1 MIEAI
6 KEIGEYVLT
15 KEDRDVNNP
24 LDILIEDPESNPKYP
39 SYRHILLINIRKIN
53 EDYEYTGVDHEE
65 YSKSKIKS
73 YLYKQGSPNG
83 PDITPTSRITRIKPE
98 KGKKSTFDMKILSW
112 FKKYDRYGSDEEAN
126 FLVRIGEC
134 LRTNKEKIQAD
145 LEDVYENVSK
155 KEKAVLT
162 LKIDGKYLG
171 DYEIF
176 KTILVEE
183 SKKGFYSKYG
193 VTSKADN
200 KICSVCND
208 KKDEVYGFVDT
219 FKFYTVDKP
228 GFVSSGFRQGDAWK
242 NYPVCL
248 NCALVLEEGRKYL
261 KNYLDFN
268 FYGINYHLIP
278 KFIFPS
284 DYEDKKYLFSDL
296 IEEWKDPTFEK
307 KGAEINRITSDEN
320 EIFDLMSEQ
329 QNYLNM
335 DFMFYDAPKGYD
347 GSVFNIL
354 LYIEDVL
361 PSRLRKIFES
371 KKDIDK
377 IDIFKECMIPVY
389 DNRKKTGEKSLEFN
403 FGVLR
408 DFFYDYIT
416 KRWISQRY
424 FLDIVS
430 KVFTGRPIDYYFL
443 LGFIMQRIRDDF
455 ADDIPTK
462 TSTLKGFML
471 INFLNNLDLLRY
483 EDGKEAYMEK
493 KYDLLGLD
501 TKDEIYQRTNSFFSE
516 FSDFFDD
523 DAKKAVFLEG
533 VLTQFLLNIQYSERK
548 ATPFRTKLKGL
559 KLDEREVKKL
569 LPEIQNKLEEYG
581 KNYYK
586 PLERIISGYFIS
598 AGDDWKLTNDE
609 INFYFVLGMNLSHLF
624 KSKKDDESEYVGD
637 EDDE

>member
-1 MIEAI
+1 MIEDI
-6 KEIGEYVLT
+6 KEIGEYVLA

-24 LDILIEDPESNPKYP
+24 LDILVENPESNPKNP
-39 SYRHILLINIRKIN
+39 SYKHILLINIRGID
-53 EDYEYTGVDHEE
+53 ESYEYYGIDYEE
-65 YSKSKIKS
+65 YSKNKIKS
-73 YLYKQGSPNG
+73 YLYKQGSSNG
-83 PDITPTSRITRIKPE
+83 PDLTPTSRITRIKPE
-98 KGKKSTFDMKILSW
+98 KGRKPTFDTKILAW
-112 FKKYDRYGSDEEAN
+112 FKKYDKNGSDEETN
-126 FLVRIGEC
+126 FLVRVGDC
-134 LRTNKEKIQAD
+134 LRNNKERIQAD
-145 LEDVYENVSK
+145 LEDVYEKVVK

-162 LKIDGKYLG
+162 LKIDGKYIG
-171 DYEIF
+171 EYEIF

-208 KKDEVYGFVDT
+208 QKDEVYGFVDT

-248 NCALVLEEGRKYL
+248 NCALILEEGKKYL

-284 DYEDKKYLFSDL
+284 NYEDKKYLFSDL
-296 IEEWKDPTFEK
+296 IEKWKDPKFERK
-307 KGAEINRITSDEN
+307 VINRLTADEN
-320 EIFDLMSEQ
+320 EILGIMSEQ

-335 DFMFYDAPKGYD
+335 DFMFYDVPKGYD

-361 PSRLRKIFES
+361 PSRLKKIFDS

-408 DFFYDYIT
+408 DFYYDFT
-416 KRWISQRY
+416 NKRWLSQRY

-430 KVFTGRPIDYYFL
+430 KIFTGRPIDYYFL

-455 ADDIPTK
+455 ANDISTK

-483 EDGKEAYMEK
+483 EYGKEAYMEK

-533 VLTQFLLNIQYSERK
+533 ALTQFLLNIQYSERK

-559 KLDEREVKKL
+559 KLDESEVKKL

-598 AGDDWKLTNDE
+598 AGDNWKLTNDE
-609 INFYFVLGMNLSHLF
+609 ISFYFVLGMNLSHLF
-624 KSKKDDESEYVGD
+624 KSKKDDESEDIGD
-637 EDDE
+637 EDNE